1 MASDMSHGRLQLT
14 WWAPIAASL
23 GAASLGGL
31 TLAGYPVA

>member
-1 MASDMSHGRLQLT
+1 MSSDMSHGRLQLN

-23 GAASLGGL
+23 GAAIGGL